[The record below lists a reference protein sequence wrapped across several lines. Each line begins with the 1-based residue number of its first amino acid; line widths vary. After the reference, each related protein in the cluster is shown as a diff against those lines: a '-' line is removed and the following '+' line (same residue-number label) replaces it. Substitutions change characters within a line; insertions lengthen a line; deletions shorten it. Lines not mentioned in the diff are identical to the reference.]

1 MEELIFN
8 LMSKFIRTD
17 KLSVNI
23 DDLST
28 VKGIKE
34 LLHVDVSLKRSQLS
48 SKVVDVGT
56 KAKLLLLDE
65 TVSDINTTKFRK
77 DFVKFYA
84 NATDCL
90 IQSFPF
96 DESLIQHAQYLN
108 PRNWTDVKSS
118 NAISNFAWKR
128 GWCYGSVLSRVLYLE
143 PHEKVEDLCDKV
155 RNQWKLYQCQS
166 EQNMFIN

>member
-84 NATDCL
+84 NAIDCL

-96 DESLIQHAQYLN
+96 DENLIQHAQHLN
-108 PRNWTDVKSS
+108 PRN
-118 NAISNFAWKR
+118 
-128 GWCYGSVLSRVLYLE
+128 
-143 PHEKVEDLCDKV
+143 
-155 RNQWKLYQCQS
+155 
-166 EQNMFIN
+166 